1 VNPPSAERSGQT
13 RTWTADQLERIGH
26 ADELRLAPRRV
37 DGALYPF
44 TTMWVV
50 EAQGELYVRS
60 AGGPQR
66 QWYRHARATGT
77 GQIRAGGVEVD
88 VYFAEATAK
97 AQSAIDAAY
106 HAKYDR
112 FGPSIVGHVTGPDAH
127 PGTVRLVPANHE
139 RNEA

>member
-1 VNPPSAERSGQT
+1 MNPSSAERSGKA
-13 RTWTADQLERIGH
+13 RTWTIDQRERIGE

-37 DGALYPF
+37 DGALYSF

-66 QWYRHARATGT
+66 PWYRHARATGT

-88 VYFAEATAK
+88 VDFAEATAS

-127 PGTVRLVPANHE
+127 PGTVRLVPADSG
-139 RNEA
+139 RTEA

>member
-1 VNPPSAERSGQT
+1 
-13 RTWTADQLERIGH
+13 
-26 ADELRLAPRRV
+26 
-37 DGALYPF
+37 
-44 TTMWVV
+44 MWVV

-66 QWYRHARATGT
+66 AWYRNARTTGT

-88 VYFAEATAK
+88 VDFAAATAD

-127 PGTVRLVPANHE
+127 PGTVRLVPADHE

>member
-1 VNPPSAERSGQT
+1 
-13 RTWTADQLERIGH
+13 
-26 ADELRLAPRRV
+26 
-37 DGALYPF
+37 
-44 TTMWVV
+44 MWVV

-66 QWYRHARATGT
+66 RWYCNARATGT

-88 VYFAEATAK
+88 VDFAEATAN
-97 AQSAIDAAY
+97 AQSAIDAGY

-127 PGTVRLVPANHE
+127 LGTVRLVPADSG
-139 RNEA
+139 RTEA